1 MRVVGAQDVDA
12 VLKVLLVQG
21 DCFIEPAHLPIGV
34 GEVMA

>member
-21 DCFIEPAHLPIGV
+21 DCFIEPACRLVGV
-34 GEVMA
+34 GEVVT